1 MSHLRLEN
9 SLGEL
14 RSVRVCTST
23 FDFEELFV
31 EFPRLVSCLIFLI
44 LCPVSASNRSS
55 PESCAAYVFV

>member
-14 RSVRVCTST
+14 RFVRDCTST

-31 EFPRLVSCLIFLI
+31 EFPRFVSSGELCCLRFRLT
-44 LCPVSASNRSS
+44 
-55 PESCAAYVFV
+55 F